1 MKLKNKNAL
10 IKNVKMKNV
19 KNKKNKKKKNDLI
32 FNEKN
37 TSYI

>member
-32 FNEKN
+32 FNGKN